1 MTPPKGEP
9 ADGSAP
15 EMSPEMSPEAG
26 QPPDVPDALGG
37 RSRLRRLLKPRLRRV
52 DVAVALLLGGLG
64 FAAVIQVRSTQAEG
78 PLATARQEDLVQIL
92 DGLANEDDRLRAE
105 ITSLEQARQEITGG
119 TGRSEAALAEAR
131 RRTQLLGV
139 LAGTVPARGP
149 GLMLTVSD
157 PDRRIGADAL
167 PDVLLNALEEL
178 RAGGAE
184 AIQLEGPVAPGEE
197 PAPGQARVRVVAS
210 TSFLRDDRGGV
221 LVDGQLLS
229 PPFRFLVVGEPATL
243 ASSLNI
249 PGGVVDDVEQRGG
262 RATVERSGDLLVG
275 ALRPLEEPRYARP
288 VA

>member
-1 MTPPKGEP
+1 M
-9 ADGSAP
+9 
-15 EMSPEMSPEAG
+15 
-26 QPPDVPDALGG
+26 
-37 RSRLRRLLKPRLRRV
+37 
-52 DVAVALLLGGLG
+52 ALLLGGLG

-157 PDRRIGADAL
+157 PDRRIGPDAL

-197 PAPGQARVRVVAS
+197 PASGQARVRVVAS